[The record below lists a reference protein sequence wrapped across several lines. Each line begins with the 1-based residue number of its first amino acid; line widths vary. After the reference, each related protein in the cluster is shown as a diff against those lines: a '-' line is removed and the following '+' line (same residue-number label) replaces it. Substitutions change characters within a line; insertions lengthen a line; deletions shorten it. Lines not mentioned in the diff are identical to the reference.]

1 MDAGNN
7 QHKIRLNGI
16 DAPEKSQAF
25 GQKSRAHLSSLV
37 SGKNVTVVY
46 KSKDRYGRVLGT
58 VFADSVNVNL
68 EMLRGGYAWHY
79 KRYDSTPNYIEAE
92 KLAKA
97 QKIGLWADS
106 NPIEPYKFRKLK
118 RKGR

>member
-16 DAPEKSQAF
+16 DALEKSQAF
-25 GQKSRAHLSSLV
+25 GQKSRVHLSRLV

-58 VFADSVNVNL
+58 IFADSVNVNL

-79 KRYDSTPNYIEAE
+79 KRYDSTPAFAAAVEQKETLKSIH
-92 KLAKA
+92 KGFWRSHAK
-97 QKIGLWADS
+97 I
-106 NPIEPYKFRKLK
+106 IYE
-118 RKGR
+118 